1 MSEVD
6 GFSFKHRF
14 GEPVKFLP
22 VAFIVLNTTFLYFVY
37 VFFHLI
43 TLLKTS
49 SSFVLGVVETVV
61 FHILTILLVVS
72 YIRSMLV
79 HPGKIP
85 DDVKWKY
92 NPHEDNSI
100 SQEDGLVENVVEKKK
115 HGGKRTCKW
124 CATYKP
130 DRCHHCRVCRTC
142 ILKMDHHCP
151 WIYNCV
157 GFRNHK
163 YFILLILYSV
173 LDTHFIVWT
182 MSTTVVAS
190 VEDCDSLART
200 FVVLFAETLAA
211 LFAFLT
217 TIFFGFHVM
226 LVSQNMTTI
235 EFCEK
240 SAKHVESKATP
251 KYSRSFYDNVRS
263 VLGDTPLLWLVPLS
277 PPSGDGINFTKD
289 TQIREVVRYPR
300 NLTGAA
306 SSSALA
312 SPLRRAERA

>member
-1 MSEVD
+1 
-6 GFSFKHRF
+6 
-14 GEPVKFLP
+14 
-22 VAFIVLNTTFLYFVY
+22 
-37 VFFHLI
+37 
-43 TLLKTS
+43 
-49 SSFVLGVVETVV
+49 
-61 FHILTILLVVS
+61 
-72 YIRSMLV
+72 MLV

-85 DDVKWKY
+85 EEEKWKY
-92 NPHEDNSI
+92 NPHDETLM
-100 SQEDGLVENVVEKKK
+100 SQEEGALESVVEKKK

-163 YFILLILYSV
+163 FFILLILYSV

-182 MSTTVVAS
+182 MSTTVVSSLA
-190 VEDCDSLART
+190 DCDTLGLV
-200 FVVLFAETLAA
+200 FVILFAETLAA

-240 SAKHVESKATP
+240 STKYSESKSFP
-251 KYSRSFYDNVRS
+251 KYSRSCCENVKS
-263 VLGDTPLLWLVPLS
+263 VLGDLPLFWLVPLS
-277 PPSGDGINFTKD
+277 PPSGDGINFAKETKA
-289 TQIREVVRYPR
+289 REVGRQPR
-300 NLTGAA
+300 NFAGA
-306 SSSALA
+306 SSSSSLA
-312 SPLRRAERA
+312 SPLRRPDWQ